1 MEKLKILIAKRL
13 RWIIYTKR
21 YVIAWFD
28 CLLPTKASYSQD
40 GEDCEI
46 AKILNGFDLTTGIYI
61 DVGANQPSHL
71 SNTYLFYK
79 QGLSGIL
86 IEPDEST
93 FSLLK
98 HFRGRDISIR
108 ALVGSICKICK
119 FNYTVFSVYN
129 SVHPRPESMLFREE
143 YIPQITLDEIVDCIN
158 PKWIY
163 LLNTDTEGNDLEVL
177 RGASQTLK
185 RTLLVCTE
193 YHGDKDRLAL
203 EEYMNN
209 NSFYPVFSNSLNII
223 FRNTN
228 SFDNLIQYKENK
240 M

>member
-1 MEKLKILIAKRL
+1 MIKLKIFVARRF
-13 RWIIYTKR
+13 RWIIYIKR
-21 YVIAWFD
+21 YMKAWLD
-28 CLLPTKASYSQD
+28 SLLPIKATYSQD

-46 AKILNGFDLTTGIYI
+46 AKILNGLDLTTGIYI
-61 DVGANQPSHL
+61 DVGANQPSHI
-71 SNTYLFYK
+71 SNTYRFYK

-86 IEPDEST
+86 IEPDESN

-98 HFRGRDISIR
+98 RFRDRDISIR
-108 ALVGSICKICK
+108 ALVGSVSKICK

-129 SVHPRPESMLFREE
+129 SIYPREESMLFKEE
-143 YIPQITLDEIVDCIN
+143 YIPQITLDEVVDCIN

-193 YHGDKDRLAL
+193 YHGDNERLEL
-203 EEYMNN
+203 EEYMSKNLF
-209 NSFYPVFSNSLNII
+209 SPVFSNSLNII
-223 FRNTN
+223 FRNTK
-228 SFDNLIQYKENK
+228 SFDNWLF
-240 M
+240 